1 MNYKPGEIKV
11 AIYSTTVYRHGW
23 LTIDTYVQ
31 YMDVEHVL
39 FVHTEHKYGKV
50 NLQLL
55 YTWILKYSDSVFVKL
70 R

>member
-1 MNYKPGEIKV
+1 
-11 AIYSTTVYRHGW
+11 
-23 LTIDTYVQ
+23 
-31 YMDVEHVL
+31 MDVEHVL
-39 FVHTEHKYGKV
+39 FVHTEHKYSKV

>member
-1 MNYKPGEIKV
+1 M
-11 AIYSTTVYRHGW
+11 YSTVYRHGW

-55 YTWILKYSDSVFVKL
+55 
-70 R
+70 